1 MAHVLTIG
9 GATQDMFLIFHG
21 ADTMT
26 ITQKNAQKGYLLF
39 QSGEKIEVN
48 QLVNLTGGG
57 ATNAATSFRRLGFEV
72 STFCSIGN
80 DPAGKLV
87 LQDLEREQINTKL
100 VHISHTHP
108 TGTSFIMNATHG
120 DRTIFVHR
128 GANSHLE
135 LSFVPLDNL
144 DSYDQLYI
152 TSLSNKSAA
161 VLSSIVA
168 TAKRHHKKVAINPGM
183 SQLAQGTLTLKE
195 SLPHIDT
202 LILNSSEAHRFMI
215 ALVQNDETYKKA
227 LECGAQCVP
236 CGFNLSTEQP
246 YLMDT
251 PMPYENLAFSLRNFF
266 KMILTMGPKI
276 VVVTNGQNGVYV
288 ATDNT
293 TYFHP
298 SIPTNVI
305 NTVGAGDAFGTCFV
319 ASLLQ
324 EQSVEDALH
333 NGVVNSAS
341 VLSHLGAK
349 HGLLTQAQLEKQ
361 AMLHTKN
368 QIQSVPL

>member
-9 GATQDMFLIFHG
+9 GATQDIFLIFHN
-21 ADTMT
+21 ADTLS
-26 ITQKNAQKGYLLF
+26 ITQKNALKSYLLF

-48 QLVNLTGGG
+48 QLINLTGGG
-57 ATNAATSFRRLGFEV
+57 ATNAATSFRRLGFEA

-80 DPAGKLV
+80 DSAGKQV
-87 LQDLEREQINTKL
+87 LHELEVEKINTKL
-100 VHISHTHP
+100 VHISNTHP
-108 TGTSFIMNATHG
+108 TGTSFIMNAPHG

-135 LSFVPLDNL
+135 LSFVPLNNL

-168 TAKRHHKKVAINPGM
+168 TAKHHGKKVAINPGM
-183 SQLAQGTLTLKE
+183 SQLAHGTLTLKE

-236 CGFNLSTEQP
+236 CGFNLPTEQP

-251 PMPYENLAFSLRNFF
+251 PLPYENLAFSLRNFF
-266 KMILTMGPKI
+266 RMILTMGPKI

-288 ATDNT
+288 ATQST
-293 TYFHP
+293 IYFHP
-298 SIPTNVI
+298 SIPTKVI
-305 NTVGAGDAFGTCFV
+305 NTVGAGDAFGSCFV

-324 EQSVEDALH
+324 GSPVDEALR
-333 NGVVNSAS
+333 NGVINSSS

-349 HGLLTQAQLEKQ
+349 HGLLTQEELAKY
-361 AMLHTKN
+361 AKN
-368 QIQSVPL
+368 HPTTAIQSVPL